1 MIDIVTI
8 SSKGQVVLPKNLRK
22 EAGLDRN
29 DKLLVVSGE
38 GKIVLEKISAKEV
51 EKKMTGL
58 LDYFS
63 SKFEE
68 QGITKEDIEKEIR
81 AVRKKND

>member
-22 EAGLDRN
+22 EAGLNRN
-29 DKLLVVSGE
+29 DKLLVISDE
-38 GKIVLEKISAKEV
+38 GKIILEKISAKEIK
-51 EKKMTGL
+51 KKMTGL

-63 SKFEE
+63 DKFEE
-68 QGITKEDIEKEIR
+68 QSITKEDIEKEIQ
-81 AVRKKND
+81 AARKKND